1 MPIRRLDPVLV
12 DRIAAGEVIERP
24 AAAVKE
30 LVENALDAGAK
41 RVDVVIE
48 AGGRRLIRVADD
60 GSGMGAEDLAL
71 SVERH
76 ATSKLPDEDL
86 FAISTFGFR
95 GEALPSIAAVS
106 RLEIVSRHAPDDAA
120 HALTVEAGTMRPLR
134 PAARQQGTTVEVRD
148 LFSAVPARLKFLKS
162 DRAEAAAVADV
173 VKRLA
178 MAHPDARF
186 TLSGDGTATLDYGR
200 LGEGGEALTR
210 RLGEVLGREFR
221 DNSVALELQREG
233 LSIQGFAGL
242 PAYTRASASS
252 IHLFVNGRPVR
263 DKLLA
268 GAVRGAYADLLPAG
282 RHPAIALYLDID
294 PKAVD
299 VNVHPAKAEVRFREA
314 GLVRAL
320 VVSAIGEALR
330 KAGIRP
336 VTQASDRALA
346 AFGLN
351 GGRGSSERGSGWR
364 GETFAPV
371 EPMATP
377 PLGSPASMPGGGF
390 ANDQAAFEYA
400 SRPSGAVDSR
410 PLPAGEGEAASGEAY
425 PLGAARAQ
433 LHETYIV
440 AQTKDGLVI
449 VDQHAAHERLVY
461 ERLKRERSTRGVER
475 QIMLTPEIVDLDPA
489 DCAKLLA
496 HAVLLDELG
505 LGVEAFGPGAVAI
518 REAPAAL
525 AIGKLR
531 SLITDLVDTFEEWD
545 APLALERRLDHVL
558 ATMACHGS
566 VRAGRRLRPEEMD
579 ALLREMENT
588 PGADVCNHGR
598 PTFISL
604 KLTDIERLFGR
615 R

>member
-30 LVENALDAGAK
+30 LVENALDAGAR

-48 AGGRRLIRVADD
+48 AGGRRLIRVSDD

-106 RLEIVSRHAPDDAA
+106 RLEIVSRHEHADTA
-120 HALTVEAGTMRPLR
+120 HALTVEAGTVRPLR

-162 DRAEAAAVADV
+162 DRAEAAAVADI

-178 MAHPDARF
+178 MAHPDVRF

-242 PAYTRASASS
+242 PAYTRASAST

-294 PKAVD
+294 AKAVD

-346 AFGLN
+346 AFGLH
-351 GGRGSSERGSGWR
+351 GGRGPSERGSGWS
-364 GETFAPV
+364 GEAFAPV
-371 EPMATP
+371 EPTATP
-377 PLGSPASMPGGGF
+377 SLGSPASMPGPGF
-390 ANDQAAFEYA
+390 ANVQAAFEYA
-400 SRPSGAVDSR
+400 SRPSGAVDTR
-410 PLPAGEGEAASGEAY
+410 PLPAEEGNSASGEAY

-449 VDQHAAHERLVY
+449 VDQHAAHE
-461 ERLKRERSTRGVER
+461 
-475 QIMLTPEIVDLDPA
+475 
-489 DCAKLLA
+489 
-496 HAVLLDELG
+496 
-505 LGVEAFGPGAVAI
+505 
-518 REAPAAL
+518 
-525 AIGKLR
+525 
-531 SLITDLVDTFEEWD
+531 
-545 APLALERRLDHVL
+545 
-558 ATMACHGS
+558 
-566 VRAGRRLRPEEMD
+566 
-579 ALLREMENT
+579 
-588 PGADVCNHGR
+588 
-598 PTFISL
+598 
-604 KLTDIERLFGR
+604 
-615 R
+615 